1 MSIVKFECIE
11 QFLSSG
17 RVVQFFRW
25 KLPVEAGLDG
35 QSIMSSII
43 TTSLD
48 YCAISSEGHGLLPL
62 GKNTKTAEYYL
73 KLQSATTMIKWIQHC
88 GIWLMKNLSL
98 LAGTV
103 SLEVLMHIWQWNYP
117 S

>member
-1 MSIVKFECIE
+1 
-11 QFLSSG
+11 
-17 RVVQFFRW
+17 
-25 KLPVEAGLDG
+25 
-35 QSIMSSII
+35 MSSII

-73 KLQSATTMIKWIQHC
+73 KLQSAIYHYDQMNPTLWYMAHEEPV
-88 GIWLMKNLSL
+88 
-98 LAGTV
+98 TV
-103 SLEVLMHIWQWNYP
+103 SRHSVTRSAHAHLTVEL